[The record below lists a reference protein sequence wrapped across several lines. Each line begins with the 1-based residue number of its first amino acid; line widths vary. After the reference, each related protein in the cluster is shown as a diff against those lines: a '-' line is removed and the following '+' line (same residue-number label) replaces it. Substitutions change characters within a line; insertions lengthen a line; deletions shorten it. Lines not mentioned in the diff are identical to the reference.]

1 MIKNIAIVAGGFSG
15 ERPISLKSAAIVK
28 KSLDPAKYNGFI
40 IDISEKRWALIG
52 DKEKKFDVDKTDF
65 SVKTG
70 NKKLRFDCVFMAIH
84 GTPGED
90 GRLQG
95 YFDMLGI
102 PYTSCGQG
110 TSALTANKGFCNKVV
125 GAAGVLTSRSMH
137 LFSHDVI
144 NEKNILKEL
153 RLPVFVK
160 PNNGGSSVGMSKV
173 NKAADLK
180 KAITRAFKE
189 DKEVLIEEFVKGTE
203 ITCGVMRSKGKMYVF
218 PITEIVSKKEFF
230 DYEAK
235 YSKGMSEE
243 ITPARI
249 SVELEE
255 QCKATS
261 CLVYNRLNCKG
272 VVRMDYI
279 ASNNGLYFLEVNTV
293 PGMTDVSIVPQQ
305 ARAFGFTIEKL
316 FSMMIEDA
324 LWKKR

>member
-15 ERPISLKSAAIVK
+15 ERGISLKSAAVVK
-28 KSLDPAKYNGFI
+28 KNLDPLKYNAHI
-40 IDISEKRWALIG
+40 IEIDLNRWSLV
-52 DKEKKFDVDKTDF
+52 DHNRKKFDIDKTDF
-65 SVKTG
+65 SVKIG

-110 TSALTANKGFCNKVV
+110 TSALTFNKGFCNKVV
-125 GAAGVLTSRSMH
+125 SAAGVLTSKSLH
-137 LFSHDVI
+137 LFRHDTI
-144 NEKNILKEL
+144 NEKNILTEL
-153 RLPVFVK
+153 KLPVFVK

-180 KAITRAFKE
+180 KAINRAFKE
-189 DKEVLIEEFVKGTE
+189 DDEVLIEEFVKGTE
-203 ITCGVMRSKGKMYVF
+203 ITCGVMRNKGRMYVF

-249 SVELEE
+249 SVDLEE

-279 ASNNGLYFLEVNTV
+279 AAKNGLYFLEVNTV
-293 PGMTDVSIVPQQ
+293 PGLSEMSIIPQQ
-305 ARAFGFTIEKL
+305 AQAFGFSIGKL
-316 FSMMIEDA
+316 FSMLIEDA

>member
-1 MIKNIAIVAGGFSG
+1 MKNIAIVAGGFSG
-15 ERPISLKSAAIVK
+15 ERGISIKSAAVVRNN
-28 KSLDPAKYNGFI
+28 LDPKKFASYI
-40 IDISEKRWALIG
+40 IDISNDCWTYTDAKN
-52 DKEKKFDVDKTDF
+52 KKTEVDKTDF
-65 SVKTG
+65 TIRAG
-70 NKKLRFDCVFMAIH
+70 NKKIRFDCVFMAIH

-102 PYTSCGQG
+102 PYTSSGQG
-110 TSALTANKGFCNKVV
+110 TSALTFNKGFCNKVV
-125 GAAGVLTSRSMH
+125 SAAGVLTSRSMH
-137 LFSHDVI
+137 LFAHDVV
-144 NEKNILKEL
+144 NEKNVLKEL
-153 RLPVFVK
+153 KLPVFVK

-173 NKAADLK
+173 SKAADLK

-189 DKEVLIEEFVKGTE
+189 DNEVLIEEFVKGIE
-203 ITCGVMRSKGKMYVF
+203 ITCGVMRHKGKMYVF

-235 YSKGMSEE
+235 YTSGMSEE

-249 SVELEE
+249 PVELEE

-279 ASNNGLYFLEVNTV
+279 AAKSGLYFLEVNTV
-293 PGMTDVSIVPQQ
+293 PGLSEASIVPQQ
-305 ARAFGFTIEKL
+305 VRAFGFTIGKL
-316 FSMMIEDA
+316 FTMLIEDA
-324 LWKKR
+324 LWRAR